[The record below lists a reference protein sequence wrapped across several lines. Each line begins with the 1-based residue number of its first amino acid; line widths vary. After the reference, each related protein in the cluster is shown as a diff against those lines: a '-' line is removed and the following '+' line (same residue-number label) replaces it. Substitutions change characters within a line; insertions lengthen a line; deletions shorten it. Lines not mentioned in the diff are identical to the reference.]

1 MLKRYDYTISVYCIR
16 EDRDEI
22 MAMLKRRLARRV
34 QPTTLRFHCVIDH
47 VGKSVTTTHNSK
59 GNGKISDLRDNPI
72 KESFGRPNRDESE
85 SK

>member
-1 MLKRYDYTISVYCIR
+1 MLKRYDYTISVFCIR

-22 MAMLKRRLARRV
+22 MAMLKKRLARRV

-47 VGKSVTTTHNSK
+47 HKSVTTTHDSK
-59 GNGKISDLRDNPI
+59 GNGKIGDLRDDPV
-72 KESFGRPNRDESE
+72 KESFDRPNGDEVE